1 MTPAPPLLT
10 TADGRSPADRPLL
23 VTGAP
28 DLLDDLLRLAE
39 AAGVNATVATD
50 PVAVHRAW
58 ARAPLVVVCMDRAE
72 ACVAAGLPRRPH
84 VVLVGD
90 QVEDR
95 RVWSAG
101 SRLGADHVVFL
112 PAAESW
118 LVRTLA
124 EFGGPGRR
132 VSTTIGVVAGRR
144 GSGASTLSAALAL
157 AGQRHGLDTML
168 VDADPRGSGLG
179 TAFARLIPAV
189 EGAPHHQPQPAG
201 RPAASGNTPGGY
213 GELSVVY
220 WDQECGPE
228 LPTAAMETLL
238 ATARSTADLVIVDLP
253 WQPDPAA
260 VLALENCRTTLV
272 VLRAD
277 PPSIPTARRVCSV
290 VQRRCGDVRAVV
302 RTASSAELTPVKVG
316 ELLGTPLAG
325 VITDGIDPAG
335 SVPSQGH
342 RGPDAAQPPTPIP
355 PLGDRLL
362 AGLGILD
369 GAVELGEWS

>member
-1 MTPAPPLLT
+1 MSPAPPLLT
-10 TADGRSPADRPLL
+10 AAEARGPADRPLL

-39 AAGVNATVATD
+39 VAGVNATVATD

-58 ARAPLVVVCMDRAE
+58 ARAPLVIVCMDRAE
-72 ACVAAGLPRRPH
+72 ACVAAGLPYRPH

-101 SRLGADHVVFL
+101 ARLGADHVVFL

-124 EFGGPGRR
+124 EFGGPTRR
-132 VSTTIGVVAGRR
+132 ASTTIGVVAGRR

-179 TAFARLIPAV
+179 TAFARLMPAV
-189 EGAPHHQPQPAG
+189 EGTPRDHPRPTG
-201 RPAASGNTPGGY
+201 RPAASGNPPAGY

-238 ATARSTADLVIVDLP
+238 TTASSTADLVIIDLP

-260 VLALENCRTTLV
+260 ALALEACRTTLV

-290 VQRRCGDVRAVV
+290 VQRRCRDVRTVV
-302 RTASSAELTPVKVG
+302 RTVSSAALTPAKVSA
-316 ELLGTPLAG
+316 LLGAPLAG
-325 VITDGIDPAG
+325 VITDGTDPAG
-335 SVPSQGH
+335 SVPSQSDPSPG
-342 RGPDAAQPPTPIP
+342 AARPPAPGP

-369 GAVELGEWS
+369 SPVEPGEWS